1 MQGSPPLVRERLI
14 DDVPDYVIA
23 RITPARAGK
32 TTSQRDSSSKSRDH
46 PRSCGKDK
54 ILEVP
59 KPRQQGSPPLV
70 RERPRGQ
77 DSRHGDFRI
86 TPARAGKTFLSTC
99 GSSRMG
105 DHPRSCGKD
114 KRASIIL
121 AAKLGS
127 PPLVRERQHSLFK
140 IINNNRITPAR
151 AGKTFF

>member
-1 MQGSPPLVRERLI
+1 MRERL
-14 DDVPDYVIA
+14 DKIA
-23 RITPARAGK
+23 ENPKVLRITPARAGK
-32 TTSQRDSSSKSRDH
+32 TKQQPFQQGPVRDH